1 MAPIGYEIGCHD
13 EGGLCP
19 RPFIYP
25 DYGFQ
30 RQGAA
35 VVVSYAKCDK
45 AFALGLCAGLGVRF
59 GRHQGAP
66 EVP

>member
-45 AFALGLCAGLGVRF
+45 VFALCAELGMRF
-59 GRHQGAP
+59 DSLQASP